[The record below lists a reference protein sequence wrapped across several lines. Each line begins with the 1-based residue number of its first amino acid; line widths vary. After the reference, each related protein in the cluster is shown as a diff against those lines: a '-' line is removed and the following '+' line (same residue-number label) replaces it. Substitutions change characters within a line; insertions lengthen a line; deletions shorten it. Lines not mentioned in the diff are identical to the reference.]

1 MTKTDYKYDGKD
13 VLYEILDNGYNIYL
27 DGVLF
32 ITQPEPH
39 IPYPSLGYEG
49 SCLKQIED
57 LCAPRPEDIPK
68 QTMEERLSALEGENA
83 MLSATLDDILTNVIP
98 MMTGESEVN

>member
-1 MTKTDYKYDGKD
+1 MKQTEYKFNGQA
-13 VLYEILDNGYNIYL
+13 LSYEILEDGYNIYL
-27 DGVLF
+27 DDSLW

-49 SCLKQIED
+49 SCLKQIEE
-57 LCAPRPEDIPK
+57 LCAPRPEGVPE
-68 QTMEERLSALEGENA
+68 QTMEERLSALEEENA
-83 MLSATLDDILTNVIP
+83 MLSTTLDDILTNVIP